1 MRRGEKRIR
10 DDKLIDSILQEAEY
24 CMIGLSDNGKPY
36 TLPMNFGFKGNK
48 LYLHSF
54 PEGKKMEILKGN
66 NRISFGVTIKTELIK
81 SEKPCNWGMRYMSV
95 IGQGYANF
103 LNDRK
108 HKIEAL
114 NIIMEKY
121 GDGNE
126 NFEYDEDT
134 IDSTAVIMV
143 EIGSLTGK
151 ISGFEI

>member
-1 MRRGEKRIR
+1 M
-10 DDKLIDSILQEAEY
+10 DDKLIDSILQEAAY
-24 CMIGLSDNGKPY
+24 CIIGLSDNGQPY
-36 TLPMNFGFKGNK
+36 TLPMNFGFKENK

-54 PEGKKMEILKGN
+54 PDGKKMEILKVN

-95 IGQGYANF
+95 LGQGYANF

-108 HKIEAL
+108 HKIDAL

-121 GDGNE
+121 DDGTSVDE
-126 NFEYDEDT
+126 NFEYDDAT

-143 EIGSLTGK
+143 EIRSLSGK